1 MIGFGTT
8 VTELL
13 MSSYTHITP
22 IIIVM
27 PICNVD
33 VRCKELTECLS
44 WSFAFN

>member
-8 VTELL
+8 VIELL

-22 IIIVM
+22 IVM

-33 VRCKELTECLS
+33 VRCKELTVCLS